1 MALGVNRQIYATSM
15 DYIAT
20 AAMERGGVAC
30 AASGSTVS
38 YPTSITPSSV
48 VPVGILLTDVEAQNY
63 LTHPQYMQRN
73 VVDLGSKVAIA
84 QQAEVYTDFIDP
96 YATNHVSAG
105 KVAYLTH
112 SGMLTTW
119 DFAPGVA
126 GANADIG
133 HSGIAV
139 GRFMSECDSNGF
151 AKVYIDIASR

>member
-1 MALGVNRQIYATSM
+1 MFEQIKDICRKSLIPCFAVVNK
-15 DYIAT
+15 
-20 AAMERGGVAC
+20 
-30 AASGSTVS
+30 
-38 YPTSITPSSV
+38 PTNN
-48 VPVGILLTDVEAQNY
+48 EF
-63 LTHPQYMQRN
+63 
-73 VVDLGSKVAIA
+73 
-84 QQAEVYTDFIDP
+84 YTDFIDP

-151 AKVYIDIASR
+151 AKVYLDIASR